1 MPVYKDGLSIPF
13 EKEAS
18 ADLLKTCILV
28 LQRQTIKLAL
38 MSILSDLKQ
47 FFSQNKKSE
56 RCGCTINSNSNKSIW
71 VFYLK
76 KRDSKY
82 TIKKKPGIFSVCN

>member
-1 MPVYKDGLSIPF
+1 M
-13 EKEAS
+13 
-18 ADLLKTCILV
+18 LKTCILV

-38 MSILSDLKQ
+38 MSVLSDLKQ

-71 VFYLK
+71 AFYLK

-82 TIKKKPGIFSVCN
+82 TNKKKNLNIFSLQLVSQTWLEPLMPEAYS